1 MRTWTLR
8 SKLLVIGG
16 ALVFLSLTA
25 TGIFSAWKAASA
37 LRHTAEQAAIAQ
49 SQGLAQMVA
58 SKLDGEK
65 WSARALASV
74 DTLAAASEKIA
85 AQGSENAQAEI
96 EALNEELLLLLRNVG
111 DNYEGVF
118 VSDASGTLYAGTTSD
133 GKTDVYKGVNIAE
146 RPYFQKAK
154 ASGDVVIGEPV
165 ISKVSNQ
172 PVVVVAVPL
181 KGPDGSFRGMLNL
194 TARIDFLIETLSKTK
209 VGKTGYAYMVDRNG
223 VAISHPVREN
233 ILKSDLTKTPGLEN
247 LAKAMATQTAGVVDY
262 VFKGEKKISGYAP
275 VGINGWMVGAT
286 QPASEFLEPVH
297 RQVIGMMSLGF
308 VALVITLAVFYIFSR
323 KVTAPIMEA
332 VEGLRTGAEQVA
344 AASSHV
350 AESGQQLAEGTSE
363 QAASLEETSSALEE
377 MASMTRQ
384 NADNA
389 NQADSIVKAALKDI
403 QDAQCS
409 MQALTQSMEQIASA
423 SEDTQKIIKT
433 IDEIAFQTNLL
444 ALNAAVEAARAGEAG
459 AGFAVVADEVRNLAM
474 RAAEAART
482 TAQLIEDT
490 VNKVHEGDRVL
501 AQANDA
507 FSKVSQGSTRIGEL
521 VGEIAAASGEQ
532 AEGIE
537 QVNRAV
543 AEMDKVIQR
552 NAANAEESASAAE
565 ELNAQAEQM
574 HSYVFKLA
582 AMVGSAQTARRK
594 REDPKGRF
602 GKTGKGL
609 SAKTGEHQ
617 GSLRQAQSHHGPIDK
632 GGKESRTVWA
642 HGRQGKGNGAG
653 SAPRKPE
660 ELIPFDEDFQDF

>member
-8 SKLLVIGG
+8 GKLLVVGG
-16 ALVFLSLTA
+16 VLVFLSLTVS
-25 TGIFSAWKAASA
+25 GIFSGWKAASA
-37 LRHTAEQAAIAQ
+37 LRQNAEQAAIAQ
-49 SQGLAQMVA
+49 AQALADMVA
-58 SKLDGEK
+58 TVLGGEK
-65 WSARALASV
+65 WSARALAAV
-74 DTLAAASEKIA
+74 DTLAAASEKVA
-85 AQGSENAQAEI
+85 ALGPEAALGEI
-96 EALNEELLLLLRNVG
+96 EALNRELLLLLKNIG

-118 VSDASGTLYAGTTSD
+118 VSDATGTLYAGTTPD
-133 GKTDVYKGVNIAE
+133 GKTDVYKGLKIAE
-146 RPYFQKAK
+146 RPYFQMAK
-154 ASGDVVIGEPV
+154 AAGEAVIGEPV

-172 PVVVVAVPL
+172 PVVVVTVPL
-181 KGPDGSFRGMLNL
+181 KGPDGSFRGVLGL

-223 VAISHPVREN
+223 IAISHPVKEN
-233 ILKSDLTKTPGLEN
+233 ILKLDLTKTPGLEN
-247 LAKAMATQTAGVVDY
+247 LAKALATQTAGVVDY

-286 QPASEFLEPVH
+286 QPASEFLEPVR
-297 RQVIGMMSLGF
+297 RQVMGMVSI
-308 VALVITLAVFYIFSR
+308 AVIAIVMTLAVFYVFSR

-332 VEGLRTGAEQVA
+332 VDGLNAGAEQVA
-344 AASSHV
+344 AAASQV
-350 AESGQQLAEGTSE
+350 AGASQQLAEGTSE

-389 NQADSIVKAALKDI
+389 NQADGIVKAALKDI
-403 QDAQCS
+403 QEAQRS
-409 MQALTQSMEQIASA
+409 MQALTQSMKQIASA
-423 SEDTQKIIKT
+423 SEETQKIIKT

-474 RAAEAART
+474 RAADAART

-501 AQANDA
+501 AQANEA
-507 FSKVSQGSTRIGEL
+507 FGKVSQGSTRIGEL

-532 AEGIE
+532 AEGID

-574 HSYVFKLA
+574 RGFVSKLA
-582 AMVGSAQTARRK
+582 AMVGTVQTADRSGVAK
-594 REDPKGRF
+594 KGRF
-602 GKTGKGL
+602 RKTGKASMEETVRG
-609 SAKTGEHQ
+609 SRSEHFP
-617 GSLRQAQSHHGPIDK
+617 GHRAGMGTRREGAPMPDPARGPR
-632 GGKESRTVWA
+632 GG
-642 HGRQGKGNGAG
+642 GNG
-653 SAPRKPE
+653 SAAARRKPE
-660 ELIPFDEDFQDF
+660 ELIPFEEDFQDF

>member
-1 MRTWTLR
+1 MPTWSLR
-8 SKLLVIGG
+8 GKLLLIGG

-25 TGIFSAWKAASA
+25 TGIFSAWKAASDLRQNAGQA
-37 LRHTAEQAAIAQ
+37 LIAQ
-49 SQGLAQMVA
+49 SQGLADMVA
-58 SKLDGEK
+58 SVLDGEK

-74 DTLAAASEKIA
+74 DTLAAASEKITTQGVDA
-85 AQGSENAQAEI
+85 AQGEI
-96 EALNEELLLLLRNVG
+96 EALNKELLLLLKNIG

-118 VSDASGTLYAGTTSD
+118 VADSTGTLYAGTTPD
-133 GKTDVYKGVNIAE
+133 GKTDVYKGVRITE
-146 RPYFQKAK
+146 RPYFQQAK
-154 ASGDVVIGEPV
+154 TSRGVVIGEPV

-172 PVVVVAVPL
+172 PVVVIAVPL
-181 KGPDGSFRGMLNL
+181 KGADGSFRGVLGL
-194 TARIDFLIETLSKTK
+194 TARIDFLIDTLSKTK

-223 VAISHPVREN
+223 LIISHPVREN
-233 ILKSDLTKTPGLEN
+233 ILKLDLTKTPGLES
-247 LAKAMATQTAGVVDY
+247 LAKALATDTAGIADY

-286 QPASEFLEPVH
+286 QPASEFLEPVR
-297 RQVIGMMSLGF
+297 RQVLGMVTIGF
-308 VALVITLAVFYIFSR
+308 VAFLITLAVFYVFSR
-323 KVTAPIMEA
+323 KVTGPIMEA
-332 VEGLRTGAEQVA
+332 VDGLNAGAEQVA
-344 AASSHV
+344 AAASQV
-350 AESGQQLAEGTSE
+350 AGASQQLAEGTSE

-389 NQADSIVKAALKDI
+389 NQADGIVKTALKDI
-403 QDAQCS
+403 QEARRS
-409 MQALTQSMEQIASA
+409 MEALTQSMAQIASA
-423 SEDTQKIIKT
+423 SEETQKIIKT

-482 TAQLIEDT
+482 TARLIEDT

-501 AQANDA
+501 VQANDA
-507 FSKVSQGSTRIGEL
+507 FGKVSQGSTRIGEL
-521 VGEIAAASGEQ
+521 MGEIAAASGEQ
-532 AEGIE
+532 AEGID

-574 HSYVFKLA
+574 RGYVSKLA
-582 AMVGSAQTARRK
+582 AMVGSTQGRHRRPEK
-594 REDPKGRF
+594 KSGFRKAEKALKAETMDQAVPD
-602 GKTGKGL
+602 
-609 SAKTGEHQ
+609 
-617 GSLRQAQSHHGPIDK
+617 SLR
-632 GGKESRTVWA
+632 SRPAGIGTGRRDSAAA
-642 HGRQGKGNGAG
+642 HRSRNGNGVASG
-653 SAPRKPE
+653 RPKPE

>member
-8 SKLLVIGG
+8 RKLLVVGG
-16 ALVFLSLTA
+16 VLVFVSLTVS
-25 TGIFSAWKAASA
+25 GIFSGWKAASA
-37 LRHTAEQAAIAQ
+37 LRQNAEQAAIAQ
-49 SQGLAQMVA
+49 AQGLAAMVA
-58 SKLDGEK
+58 SVLDGEK

-74 DTLAAASEKIA
+74 DTLAAASEKVATHGPEA
-85 AQGSENAQAEI
+85 ALSEI
-96 EALNEELLLLLRNVG
+96 EALNKELLTLLKNIG

-118 VSDASGTLYAGTTSD
+118 VSDVAGTLWAGTTPH
-133 GKTDVYKGVNIAE
+133 GKTDVYKGVKIAE
-146 RPYFQKAK
+146 RPYFQMAK
-154 ASGDVVIGEPV
+154 AAGEAVIGEPV

-181 KGPDGSFRGMLNL
+181 KGPDGSFRGVLGL

-223 VAISHPVREN
+223 VAISHPVKEN
-233 ILKSDLTKTPGLEN
+233 ILKLDLTKTPGLEN

-262 VFKGEKKISGYAP
+262 MFKGEKKISGYAP

-286 QPASEFLEPVH
+286 QPASEFLEPVR
-297 RQVIGMMSLGF
+297 RQVMGMVSIG
-308 VALVITLAVFYIFSR
+308 VIALLMTLAVFYVFSR

-332 VEGLRTGAEQVA
+332 VDGLNAGAEQVA
-344 AASSHV
+344 AAASQV
-350 AESGQQLAEGTSE
+350 AGASQQLAEGTSE

-389 NQADSIVKAALKDI
+389 NQADGIVKAALKDI
-403 QDAQCS
+403 QEAQRS
-409 MQALTQSMEQIASA
+409 MQALTQSMKQIASA
-423 SEDTQKIIKT
+423 SEETQKIIKT

-474 RAAEAART
+474 RAADAART

-501 AQANDA
+501 AQANEA
-507 FSKVSQGSTRIGEL
+507 FGKVSQGSTRIGEL

-532 AEGIE
+532 AEGID

-574 HSYVFKLA
+574 RGFVSKLA
-582 AMVGSAQTARRK
+582 AMVGTV
-594 REDPKGRF
+594 G
-602 GKTGKGL
+602 
-609 SAKTGEHQ
+609 
-617 GSLRQAQSHHGPIDK
+617 
-632 GGKESRTVWA
+632 ESRQVRRAKKAAASREVLSEATGPSGVE
-642 HGRQGKGNGAG
+642 GRLKKTASKGNGKAYG
-653 SAPRKPE
+653 QKRAVLAKTSHATQKPE
-660 ELIPFDEDFQDF
+660 EIIPFDDDFGDF

>member
-8 SKLLVIGG
+8 GKLLIVGG
-16 ALVFLSLTA
+16 VLVFLSLTA
-25 TGIFSAWKAASA
+25 SGIFSAWKAASA
-37 LRHTAEQAAIAQ
+37 LRQNAEQAAIAQ
-49 SQGLAQMVA
+49 SQGLADMVA
-58 SKLDGEK
+58 AVLDGEK

-74 DTLAAASEKIA
+74 DTLAAASEKVAVHGPEA
-85 AQGSENAQAEI
+85 ALGEI
-96 EALNEELLLLLRNVG
+96 EALNKELLLLLKNIG

-118 VSDASGTLYAGTTSD
+118 VSDAAGTLYAGTTPD
-133 GKTDVYKGVNIAE
+133 GKTDVYKGVKIAE

-154 ASGDVVIGEPV
+154 AAGEAVIGEPV

-181 KGPDGSFRGMLNL
+181 KGQDGSFRGVLGL

-223 VAISHPVREN
+223 LCISHPVKEN
-233 ILKSDLTKTPGLEN
+233 ILKLDLTKTPGLEN

-286 QPASEFLEPVH
+286 QPASEFLEPVR
-297 RQVIGMMSLGF
+297 RQVMGMLSIGA
-308 VALVITLAVFYIFSR
+308 VALLMTLAVFYVFSR

-332 VEGLRTGAEQVA
+332 VDGLNAGAEQVA
-344 AASSHV
+344 AAASQV
-350 AESGQQLAEGTSE
+350 AGASQQLAEGTSE

-389 NQADSIVKAALKDI
+389 SQADGIVKTALKDI
-403 QDAQCS
+403 QEAQRS
-409 MQALTQSMEQIASA
+409 MQALTQSMAQIASA
-423 SEDTQKIIKT
+423 SEETQKIIKT

-474 RAAEAART
+474 RAADAART

-490 VNKVHEGDRVL
+490 VNKVHEGDQVL

-507 FSKVSQGSTRIGEL
+507 FGKVSQGSARIGEL

-532 AEGIE
+532 AEGID

-574 HSYVFKLA
+574 RGFVSKLA
-582 AMVGSAQTARRK
+582 AMVGTVQTADPTRSAKK
-594 REDPKGRF
+594 RRF
-602 GKTGKGL
+602 GKAGRVTTEETVRDGRSGRPGAHGGGSGIKRQTPTMPAQPRGL
-609 SAKTGEHQ
+609 
-617 GSLRQAQSHHGPIDK
+617 K
-632 GGKESRTVWA
+632 GG
-642 HGRQGKGNGAG
+642 GNG
-653 SAPRKPE
+653 SASARRKPE
-660 ELIPFDEDFQDF
+660 ELIPFDEDFADF